1 MRPTHTTW
9 FWTGLW
15 ALPFI
20 LLASP
25 IVAQTSKSDDPCAM
39 MTEASNQTGPRARL
53 DHKAAIYFVTHAQRA
68 CRSLRDFPTGNFST
82 AEARQVLP
90 ELRGIIDEL
99 RANILEPVYREHPDL
114 RGQDLSA
121 APAASSGA
129 KGSPLVR
136 DPTFGLHT
144 GDIGPATATHLRWA
158 VSRAE
163 ADFFKAMDRFQ
174 KKCAPAHLRECADA
188 GSDTGAEIGFIG
200 SPLPALFPE
209 FVQIDN
215 KEWAARLP
223 APGRTATS
231 DAAYRK
237 AAPPPGTVQLTPAAA
252 LYLKEFAAEVRRQM
266 GPGCRLM
273 VISWDLGTA
282 SKGPDDSDW
291 RRTGPGVGI
300 GADACQVAPAEV
312 IRTISGIRIIFSGD
326 DAGRFA
332 GKTIDAEKGKFFFR
346 DGAPKGAAQ

>member
-1 MRPTHTTW
+1 MI
-9 FWTGLW
+9 
-15 ALPFI
+15 A
-20 LLASP
+20 
-25 IVAQTSKSDDPCAM
+25 
-39 MTEASNQTGPRARL
+39 EAKNQTGPRARL

-68 CRSLRDFPTGNFST
+68 CRSLRDFPTDNFPAST
-82 AEARQVLP
+82 ARQVSH
-90 ELRGIIDEL
+90 ELHGIIDEL

-121 APAASSGA
+121 APAASGGA
-129 KGSPLVR
+129 NGSAPVR
-136 DPTFGLHT
+136 DPAFGLHT
-144 GDIGPATATHLRWA
+144 GDIGPTTAAHLRWA

-163 ADFFKAMDRFQ
+163 ADFFKTMDRFQ

-200 SPLPALFPE
+200 SPLSTLFPE

-215 KEWAARLP
+215 KELAARLP
-223 APGRTATS
+223 APGRTAKS

-252 LYLKEFAAEVRRQM
+252 LSLKEFGAEVRRQM
-266 GPGCRLM
+266 GPGCWLM
-273 VISWDLGTA
+273 VVSWDLETA
-282 SKGPDDSDW
+282 SKGPDDPDW

-300 GADACQVAPAEV
+300 GADACQVAPPDV
-312 IRTISGIRIIFSGD
+312 IRTIDGIRIIFSGD

-346 DGAPKGAAQ
+346 AGAPNGATQ